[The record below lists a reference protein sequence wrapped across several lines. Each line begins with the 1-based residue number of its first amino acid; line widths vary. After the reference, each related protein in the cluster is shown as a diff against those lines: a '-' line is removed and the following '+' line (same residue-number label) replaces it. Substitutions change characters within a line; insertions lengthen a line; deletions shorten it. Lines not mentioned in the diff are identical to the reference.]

1 MKMVIAGS
9 RLFDDRNPVWVSF
22 VFEQIEALEL
32 TPQITEVVSGK
43 ARGVD
48 TIGEL
53 WAKKHGIPVVGFP
66 ADWNR
71 EGKAAGLLRNL
82 DMANYADGLIAIWDG
97 QSRGTKHMIKAMKD
111 RNKPVWV
118 VEYS

>member
-9 RLFDDRNPVWVSF
+9 RSF
-22 VFEQIEALEL
+22 KDQQLVFKLIEISGASGF
-32 TPQITEVVSGK
+32 ITEVVSGT

-48 TIGEL
+48 KFGEE
-53 WAKKHGIPVVGFP
+53 WAKSKNIPIKRFP
-66 ADWNR
+66 ADWDR

-97 QSRGTKHMIKAMKD
+97 QSRGTKHMIKAMQD
-111 RNKPVWV
+111 RNKPVWI
-118 VEYS
+118 VEYT